1 MPSRNSKSNSTDREN
16 YQQVLDQLEEI
27 LNTYSPT
34 HAVLLLGDMNA
45 SLHQRKGNNQDALL
59 TDFVV
64 SNKLYLLQNGIETF
78 LHPNKT
84 DRAEIDYILSNSQS
98 NQILKA
104 VTVENETSL
113 NTSDHLPVT
122 GILNLNLSS
131 RTRGKHVTRIVCKP
145 KWDRCD
151 RDSYRRSIRENLLP
165 FDAFHLSTDSNID
178 ILEPLSHL
186 NAVLKKATYDSI
198 PKFRA
203 ERIVKEIRSRPW
215 SARIQEAVKACHLA
229 WWEWRKSG
237 EPKDKDNPLVLQRKS
252 AKQNLRKEQRQ
263 EAARLRR
270 DKVEEIMNAS
280 DDSRVFYKLI
290 GEQRKGS
297 NTLLQTLVVN
307 GKERESP
314 DEIRTGWAE
323 HFQEL
328 ATPLSNPRFDVLT
341 PIFKKGDPSNP
352 GNYRG
357 ITVTPV
363 LLKILEH
370 ILNARH
376 SQILMNTQSRLQKGF
391 TPGCSS
397 LNAAF
402 ILSEC
407 ILESAMN
414 KQDLFLT
421 TLDTQKAFDVVDQ
434 NSLLR
439 KLYLDGIRGND
450 WLLLKELY
458 SDCSSRIKWA
468 GELSDPINIKQGV
481 RQGGVLSTGHYK
493 RYNNPLLLQ
502 LEEGYSGIKIGSI
515 SIPHVTVADDLAILA
530 GSKSENQV
538 MVWDVED
545 SSNRER
551 YCVHPAKSHILWY
564 KFGKKDNSDLD
575 VFLGDARVDVS
586 ASATHLGINRSTS
599 QSVDIE
605 GKISLGRKTA
615 YSLMGA
621 GFHGGSGLK
630 AVRNGHVWSTFVVP
644 RLLYGIECQLLKKK
658 EIDSLEKFQRKCLKQ
673 LQGLPDNTS
682 SSACLALLGI
692 PPIESV
698 IHKSLLNLFAT
709 MMRDQKSIEYEIAQR
724 QIVMKDF
731 PDKSM
736 FTHIQ
741 CLLDLY
747 DLPSVFELMSNTLP
761 KLEWKNTLNRKI
773 HEMVEQSWK
782 SDIATKSSTKY
793 LNADVL
799 KVGIPHHIWSTVRN
813 NVHDSIRAQVK
824 CRLLTGTYIL
834 QGNRAAFNQFVVDS
848 TCKLCSSLPETRQH
862 FLAEC
867 AVFKESRQEYIQKL
881 TDSGILPD
889 HLTIQL
895 QDPVFLTQLTLDC
908 SRCVDIRAWDSNK
921 LGLLELY
928 SREYIYAVHM
938 KRLRALRT
946 ISGN

>member
-131 RTRGKHVTRIVCKP
+131 RTKGKHVTRIVCKP

-215 SARIQEAVKACHLA
+215 SVRIQEAVKACHLA

-328 ATPLSNPRFDVLT
+328 ATPLSNPRFDEKYKQMVDADVEVIEQICKEDNIRMDPITEKEVKAALKRLNNNKAVDVMGLTAEHFKLAGQELSVFLTCFLNYVIDMGTVSVVLKEGILT

-630 AVRNGHVWSTFVVP
+630 AVRNGHVLV
-644 RLLYGIECQLLKKK
+644 
-658 EIDSLEKFQRKCLKQ
+658 
-673 LQGLPDNTS
+673 
-682 SSACLALLGI
+682 
-692 PPIESV
+692 
-698 IHKSLLNLFAT
+698 NL
-709 MMRDQKSIEYEIAQR
+709 
-724 QIVMKDF
+724 
-731 PDKSM
+731 
-736 FTHIQ
+736 
-741 CLLDLY
+741 
-747 DLPSVFELMSNTLP
+747 
-761 KLEWKNTLNRKI
+761 
-773 HEMVEQSWK
+773 
-782 SDIATKSSTKY
+782 
-793 LNADVL
+793 
-799 KVGIPHHIWSTVRN
+799 
-813 NVHDSIRAQVK
+813 
-824 CRLLTGTYIL
+824 CRT
-834 QGNRAAFNQFVVDS
+834 
-848 TCKLCSSLPETRQH
+848 
-862 FLAEC
+862 
-867 AVFKESRQEYIQKL
+867 
-881 TDSGILPD
+881 
-889 HLTIQL
+889 
-895 QDPVFLTQLTLDC
+895 
-908 SRCVDIRAWDSNK
+908 
-921 LGLLELY
+921 
-928 SREYIYAVHM
+928 
-938 KRLRALRT
+938 
-946 ISGN
+946 